1 MAKARETD
9 QVISKTSESKKYNPD
24 SNQNVEIERHPYAL
38 MVEDVFFRPHFAFES
53 FVNQELI
60 GGRDIWKI
68 HLILSLLA
76 PLSLIVQNVFKSIL
90 GFFLHKDPVLFMDF
104 FAGSLKSW
112 AFFIVMIV
120 MVRFA
125 DLFRVYYI
133 YWDRSKSWDPPTPW
147 LLMISFL
154 PFTASGIFF
163 FFPIP
168 INFLFVGIAF
178 LYSLHLAYQA
188 MQNISGYSNKDFLS
202 YILQFMIFLTFCSA
216 IVLGTY
222 NVYRTVRG

>member
-1 MAKARETD
+1 MATARETD
-9 QVISKTSESKKYNPD
+9 QVISKTSEPKKPNSD
-24 SNQNVEIERHPYAL
+24 SNHSDDLERHPYAL

-68 HLILSLLA
+68 HLLLSLLA
-76 PLSLIVQNVFKSIL
+76 PIALVVQNVFKSLI
-90 GFFLHKDPVLFMDF
+90 GFFLNKDPILVMEF
-104 FAGSLKSW
+104 FSGSFKAW
-112 AFFIVMIV
+112 VFFVSMIV
-120 MVRFA
+120 LVRFA

-133 YWDRSKSWDPPTPW
+133 YWDRAKSWDPPTPW

-163 FFPIP
+163 LFPVP

-188 MQNISGYSNKDFLS
+188 MQNISGYTNKDFLS

-216 IVLGTY
+216 VVLGAY
-222 NVYRTVRG
+222 NIYRTVRA